1 MKRIVKDYFTFSKKE
16 RTAIFILLLLMAVF
30 VALPY
35 FYPDKNHPPSI
46 NKALVDFVAQAKQ
59 LSADSFVYEEN
70 SRSNFSDESRYG
82 TTVIKETFPFDPN
95 TIGDDAWRRLGISDK
110 TIRTINNY
118 RNKGGQF
125 RQPEDLRKI
134 WGIRK
139 EDADRLVPYVRVE
152 RETDNRDPKT
162 SYSKTFTTK
171 GVPKNIDINIASE
184 EDWALLP
191 GIGEVLAK
199 RIVAFREKAGGFTSA
214 AHVKK
219 TYGISDSVFNAI
231 EKYLTTDAR
240 YLPKVN
246 LNTASVYQLKD
257 RLGIE
262 EPVARSMVVFRKQY
276 GPYQSV
282 QELKKLVFLPDS
294 VFQRIISLVSVE

>member
-16 RTAIFILLLLMAVF
+16 RTAMLILLLLMAVF

-35 FYPDKNHPPSI
+35 LYPETNQPPKLS
-46 NKALVDFVAQAKQ
+46 KSLVDFIAQAKQ
-59 LSADSFVYEEN
+59 LSADSAAYDEDN
-70 SRSNFSDESRYG
+70 KSNFSNESRSG
-82 TTVIKETFPFDPN
+82 TTAVKETFPFDPN
-95 TIGDDAWRRLGISDK
+95 TIGDEAWRRLGISDK
-110 TIRTINNY
+110 SIRTINNY

-125 RQPEDLRKI
+125 RKPDDLRKI

-152 RETDNRDPKT
+152 RETDARYAPTFYNKT
-162 SYSKTFTTK
+162 TTAK
-171 GVPKNIDINIASE
+171 VAPKNIDINLASE

-199 RIVAFREKAGGFTSA
+199 RIVTFREKAGGFSSTNQI
-214 AHVKK
+214 KK

-231 EKYLTTDAR
+231 EKYLTTDSR
-240 YLPKVN
+240 YLPKIN
-246 LNTASVYQLKD
+246 LNTASVYHLKS
-257 RLGIE
+257 RLGIA
-262 EPVARSMVVFRKQY
+262 EPVARSMVVFRQQY

-282 QELKKLVFLPDS
+282 QDLKKLVFFPDS
-294 VFQRIISLVSVE
+294 VFQRIVSLVSVE